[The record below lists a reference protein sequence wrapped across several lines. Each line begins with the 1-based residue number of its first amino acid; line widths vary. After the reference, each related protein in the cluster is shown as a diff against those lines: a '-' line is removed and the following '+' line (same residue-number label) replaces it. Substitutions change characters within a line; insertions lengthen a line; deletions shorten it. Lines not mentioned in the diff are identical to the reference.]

1 MLTLNNK
8 IKNGRTELITDA
20 QMVGNYAYDSSVDKL
35 RRLTSNTNGA
45 LNVDVHGGATG
56 SGDLKCRTDIADPS
70 TSTFLNCD
78 SSGFLKVK
86 EQGTANVK
94 LEDLSSQL
102 NSHITD
108 DPSNTIAVG
117 LKGRTTIGTATTE
130 TFLKCDTNGVLQVNE
145 DTGYEAQT
153 LGNANNLLVYGG
165 VSDKIDMEGHTHLV
179 IQATSTA
186 TAGVS
191 TVQNLQ
197 VYYSLDDTNY
207 VLGEV
212 ITQNNIPTATT
223 QYAGFIRLERT
234 GFRYVKLFA
243 IGVSQSPTAITVKF
257 SRT

>member
-1 MLTLNNK
+1 
-8 IKNGRTELITDA
+8 
-20 QMVGNYAYDSSVDKL
+20 
-35 RRLTSNTNGA
+35 
-45 LNVDVHGGATG
+45 
-56 SGDLKCRTDIADPS
+56 
-70 TSTFLNCD
+70 
-78 SSGFLKVK
+78 
-86 EQGTANVK
+86 
-94 LEDLSSQL
+94 
-102 NSHITD
+102 
-108 DPSNTIAVG
+108 
-117 LKGRTTIGTATTE
+117 
-130 TFLKCDTNGVLQVNE
+130 
-145 DTGYEAQT
+145 
-153 LGNANNLLVYGG
+153 
-165 VSDKIDMEGHTHLV
+165 MEGHTHLV

-243 IGVSQSPTAITVKF
+243 IGVSQSPSAITVKF